1 MNNNVF
7 ESMDEYTFFENNES
21 FIPSQIEF
29 PNNILNDLNNI
40 SMNNIYEED
49 NYGNFNNINNIESY
63 FLINKSEL
71 EKKNTAKDTK
81 SSSTKK
87 SEESC
92 EPKLYTLKDILG
104 ILNKEQNND
113 IFTYFFS
120 SLESNEYKIE
130 DNLKLTKNKRMRP
143 FDSENIVLILNNNS
157 KNDEEKKK
165 RGRKSKDNIKREI
178 HDKRC
183 PDNIIKK
190 IKVVIFKY
198 TLLFL
203 NKILKENFKYEIQL
217 LKLDYQL
224 INRIEKEQELN
235 FLNLSLKD
243 LFSKDI
249 SPKYKNKFQNDYNK
263 KIIEEILKDAE
274 YIVLFAFNMTLR
286 DWLDIFTQKRS
297 VKDIVNKYNNNNID
311 FQDLIEK
318 IEQSVI
324 GFDEM
329 LKKINENNDEDYMT
343 LFICYLYNYERW
355 FCLKKCRKRNIKE
368 KEIE

>member
-7 ESMDEYTFFENNES
+7 ESMDENTFFKNNES
-21 FIPSQIEF
+21 FISSQIEF

-40 SMNNIYEED
+40 NMNNIYEED

-63 FLINKSEL
+63 FWINKSEL

-92 EPKLYTLKDILG
+92 EPKLYTLNDISK
-104 ILNKEQNND
+104 IFNKEQNKD
-113 IFTYFFS
+113 IYS
-120 SLESNEYKIE
+120 YLSNVKFEYNIE
-130 DNLKLTKNKRMRP
+130 NNLKLTKNKRMRP
-143 FDSENIVLILNNNS
+143 FDSENIALILNNNS

-165 RGRKSKDNIKREI
+165 RGRKSKENIKREI

-203 NKILKENFKYEIQL
+203 NKILNDNSKYKIQL
-217 LKLDYQL
+217 LKLDYKL

-249 SPKYKNKFQNDYNK
+249 SPKYKNKFPHDYNK
-263 KIIEEILKDAE
+263 KIIEKILKDDGD
-274 YIVLFAFNMTLR
+274 IVLFAFNMTLR
-286 DWLDIFTQKRS
+286 DWLDIFTQKKS
-297 VKDIVNKYNNNNID
+297 VKDIVNKYNKNNID

-318 IEQSVI
+318 IEQSLI
-324 GFDEM
+324 GFDKM

-343 LFICYLYNYERW
+343 LFIFYFYNYERW

>member
-21 FIPSQIEF
+21 LVSSLIEF

-40 SMNNIYEED
+40 NMNNIYEED

-81 SSSTKK
+81 SSSTKE
-87 SEESC
+87 SEESR
-92 EPKLYTLKDILG
+92 EPKLYTLDDILD
-104 ILNKEQNND
+104 ILNKEQNKD
-113 IFTYFFS
+113 IYSYLS
-120 SLESNEYKIE
+120 SLKFEYNIE
-130 DNLKLTKNKRMRP
+130 NNLKLTKKKRMRP
-143 FDSENIVLILNNNS
+143 FDSENIVLMLNNNS
-157 KNDEEKKK
+157 KNEEKKKK
-165 RGRKSKDNIKREI
+165 RGRKSKDNINREI
-178 HDKRC
+178 HDKRS

-243 LFSKDI
+243 LFSKNI
-249 SPKYKNKFQNDYNK
+249 SPKYKNKFPNDYNK
-263 KIIEEILKDAE
+263 KKIEKILKDAE
-274 YIVLFAFNMTLR
+274 DIVLFAFNMTLR